1 MAISSVFRVANSSA
15 LACVAVSILSLQT
28 TAPAHAQANAIEQ
41 FYTGKQIRF
50 IIRSK
55 AGGGY
60 DQYSRLL
67 GRHIGKHIPGKP
79 AIVPVNM
86 PGGGGI
92 IAANYVANLAPKDGT
107 ILTIVSQGLPIDQAL
122 GLNKTLKA
130 DMRDF
135 QWIGNLSASNQLL
148 VVWHTSPTKT
158 LEDAKKRE
166 TTIGAT
172 GAGSV
177 STQMPALLNN
187 ALGTRL
193 KVIYGYGDGGDIN
206 IAMERGELEGRSTN
220 PWASYRSVTPH
231 YVERKMI
238 IPLIQIGLRK
248 APELPNV
255 PLLLEQP
262 VSAQDRPAIEFMSK
276 AVMTGRPIATAPGTP
291 AERVTALRR
300 AFDAA
305 LKDPD
310 FLTDAQRMRAEIEPM
325 GGEELAALVR
335 DIVTAPPEV
344 IARVKQLIQARSG
357 EAERAKGLP
366 GTKPAQE

>member
-1 MAISSVFRVANSSA
+1 MKKARSYIFAVIPA
-15 LACVAVSILSLQT
+15 VAVAAAVVLHATSV
-28 TAPAHAQANAIEQ
+28 AQAQSNPIEQ

-60 DQYSRLL
+60 DSYSRLL
-67 GRHIGKHIPGKP
+67 GRHMGKHIPGRP

-107 ILTIVSQGLPIDQAL
+107 ILTIVSQGLPVDQAL

-135 QWIGNLSASNQLL
+135 PWIGNLSASNQLL
-148 VVWHTSPTKT
+148 VVWHTSQTKN

-187 ALGTRL
+187 TLGTRL

-220 PWASYRSVTPH
+220 PWASYRAVTPH
-231 YVERKMI
+231 YVERKWI

-248 APELPNV
+248 APDLQHV
-255 PLLLEQP
+255 PLLLEQA
-262 VSAQDRPAIEFMSK
+262 VSAENRPAIEFMSK
-276 AVMTGRPIATAPGTP
+276 AVMTGRPIASSPGTP
-291 AERVTALRR
+291 PDRVNALRR

-305 LKDPD
+305 LKDPE
-310 FLTDAQRMRAEIEPM
+310 FLADAQRMRAEIEPM
-325 GGEELAALVR
+325 NGEELATLVN
-335 DIVTAPPEV
+335 DIVSAPPQV
-344 IARVKQLIQARSG
+344 VARVKQLIQARSG
-357 EAERAKGLP
+357 QAERAKGLP
-366 GTKPAQE
+366 GNKPASD

>member
-1 MAISSVFRVANSSA
+1 MNRIKIATATVLPAAIAVFATFATAQPAVAQGES
-15 LACVAVSILSLQT
+15 
-28 TAPAHAQANAIEQ
+28 IEQ

-55 AGGGY
+55 PGGGY

-79 AIVPVNM
+79 TVVPINM

-92 IAANYVANLAPKDGT
+92 IAANHVANIAPRDGT
-107 ILTIVSQGLPIDQAL
+107 ILTIVSQGLPVDQAL

-135 QWIGNLSASNQLL
+135 LWVGNLSASNQLL
-148 VVWHTSPTKT
+148 VAWHTSATKN

-172 GAGSV
+172 GAGSI
-177 STQMPALLNN
+177 STQMPTLLNN

-193 KVIYGYGDGGDIN
+193 KVIYGYPDGTDVN
-206 IAMERGELEGRSTN
+206 LAMEKGELEGRSTN

-231 YVERKMI
+231 YVERKLI
-238 IPLIQIGLRK
+238 TPLIQIGMRK
-248 APELPNV
+248 APELPHV
-255 PLLLEQP
+255 PLLLDQP
-262 VSAQDRPAIEFMSK
+262 VSAENRPAIEFMSK
-276 AVMTGRPIATAPGTP
+276 AVTVGRPIATTPGAP
-291 AERVTALRR
+291 ADRVAAMRR

-305 LKDPD
+305 LKDPE
-310 FLTDAQRMRAEIEPM
+310 FITDAQRMRAEIEPM
-325 GGEELAALVR
+325 SGEELQSLVNDIVSAPPQVIERVKLLITAKGGDLVR
-335 DIVTAPPEV
+335 TKTPVGKGNA
-344 IARVKQLIQARSG
+344 G
-357 EAERAKGLP
+357 E
-366 GTKPAQE
+366 